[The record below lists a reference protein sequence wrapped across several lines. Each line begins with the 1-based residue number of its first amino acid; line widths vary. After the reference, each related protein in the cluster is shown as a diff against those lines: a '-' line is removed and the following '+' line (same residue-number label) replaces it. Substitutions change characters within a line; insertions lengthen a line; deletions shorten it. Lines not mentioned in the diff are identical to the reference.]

1 MSLIRFLLPEQA
13 NPKTEILSGVT
24 VAFALIPEAIAFALV
39 ASVSPIVGLYGA
51 FFMCLFSAVFGGR
64 PGMIS
69 GATGS
74 MAVVMVAIVQ
84 KFGIE
89 YLFAT
94 IILTGVIQISIGALK
109 FGKFIRLMPKPV
121 MIGFVNGL
129 AIVIFLAQL
138 GQFKIYD
145 NITHQYSWLQGNQ
158 LYIMIMLVVIT
169 MAITHFL
176 PKLSKAVPSALVAI
190 IVIALFTNLMHLDVR
205 TVSNM
210 LPNPTQSIELP
221 SFALP
226 AIPFTLSTLIIIL
239 PYAFILAFIGI
250 SESLMTLT
258 LIDEITKTHGKANK
272 ECIAQGAGNI
282 ISGFFKAMGGCAMI
296 GQSMINITSGARGRL
311 SGIIAAITLLLFM
324 LVSWS
329 YIKMIPLAALVGVMF
344 IVVLETFE
352 WTSLRL
358 IKRIKRSDL
367 FIIIVVTSVT
377 IFTDL
382 AIAVICGFII
392 EALVFAWETS
402 SHIYA
407 EKIIHNNDGETYKIH
422 GIIFFGSTQKFK
434 EIFDFKSR
442 AKQIIIDFKYSRIAD
457 HSAID
462 VIANIANE
470 YQKQNKK
477 ITLTH
482 LSNEC
487 KLLLGKA
494 GNLVQVNIAEDP
506 EYHVATDKLD

>member
-1 MSLIRFLLPEQA
+1 MSLSSFLLPKDA
-13 NPKTEILSGVT
+13 NPKAEILSGVT

-51 FFMCLFSAVFGGR
+51 FFMCLISALFGGR

-74 MAVVMVAIVQ
+74 MAVVMVSVVQ
-84 KFGIE
+84 KFGID

-94 IILTGVIQISIGALK
+94 IVLTGVIQILFGVFK

-138 GQFKIYD
+138 GQFKIID
-145 NITHQYSWLQGNQ
+145 ESGHQTWLHGTQ
-158 LYIMIMLVVIT
+158 LYIMIALVLVTML
-169 MAITHFL
+169 ITHYL
-176 PKLSKAVPSALVAI
+176 PKISKAAPSALVAI
-190 IVIALFTNLMHLDVR
+190 IIIALITNLTHMDVR

-210 LPNPTQSIELP
+210 LLDPNQAIGLPIFSIPTVPLT
-221 SFALP
+221 FN
-226 AIPFTLSTLIIIL
+226 TLLTIL
-239 PYAFILAFIGI
+239 PYGFILAFIGI

-258 LIDEITKTHGKANK
+258 LIDEITKTHGRANK

-282 ISGFFKAMGGCAMI
+282 VSGFFKAMGGCAMI
-296 GQSMINITSGARGRL
+296 GQSMINITSGAKGRL
-311 SGIIAAITLLLFM
+311 SGIVAAITLLVFM
-324 LVSWS
+324 LISWS

-344 IVVLETFE
+344 IVVIGTFE

-358 IKRIKRSDL
+358 IKRSKKSDL
-367 FIIIVVTSVT
+367 FIIVMVTLVT

-392 EALVFAWETS
+392 AALVFAWETS
-402 SHIYA
+402 KHIYA
-407 EKIIHNNDGETYKIH
+407 ERTMGNHSSEIYKIH
-422 GIIFFGSTQKFK
+422 GILFFGSTHEFK
-434 EIFDFKSR
+434 NIFDYVTTT
-442 AKQIIIDFKYSRIAD
+442 KQIVIDFKHSRVAD

-462 VIANIANE
+462 AIASVAKDFI
-470 YQKQNKK
+470 QVGKTV
-477 ITLTH
+477 TLIH
-482 LSNEC
+482 LSEEC
-487 KLLLGKA
+487 KTLLGKA
-494 GNLVQVNIAEDP
+494 GDLVQIDINEDP
-506 EYHVATDKLD
+506 DYHIATDKLD